1 MLKHSYN
8 HLVDV
13 ADVLLLKPLSEST
26 KEKDLFSQGHSPSS
40 AHLEYETHL
49 TYMDE
54 PNLLADRDVN
64 PQIRLVMFYNLF
76 NKGRESNLGVR
87 TGKQLFTELERRVAN
102 CL

>member
-64 PQIRLVMFYNLF
+64 PQIRLVMFIICLTKGENL
-76 NKGRESNLGVR
+76 R
-87 TGKQLFTELERRVAN
+87 TGKQLFTKLERRVAN